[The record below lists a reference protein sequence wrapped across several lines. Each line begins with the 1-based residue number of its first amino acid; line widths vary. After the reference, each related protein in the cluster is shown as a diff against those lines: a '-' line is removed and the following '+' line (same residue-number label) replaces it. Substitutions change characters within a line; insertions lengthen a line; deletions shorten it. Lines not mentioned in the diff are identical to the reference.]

1 MLMIG
6 RIEVKYLQD
15 TRLKAYYCTTLH
27 LHSHTDRFD
36 FQRKINTRRTPI
48 TQPFAHLNPNKV
60 CL

>member
-36 FQRKINTRRTPI
+36 FEKNKYTSDTYYTTLCAP
-48 TQPFAHLNPNKV
+48 QP
-60 CL
+60 